1 MNDRLIVAIVV
12 TYQPD
17 LETLERLLGA
27 LVPQVA
33 SVVMVDN
40 GSSIDLTGFSKQ
52 NNLTVAEVLC
62 MGENRGIAAAQNAG
76 IQWARDRGAEFVL
89 LMDQDSIPNPEMVS
103 QLLVTYDGLVAKEIR
118 VAAVGPRY
126 RDNDNGTLSPFVR
139 VGFLGFKLLECL
151 DGSSHVEADFL
162 ISSGALLPLSAIDAI
177 GQMDESLFI
186 DHVDTEWCFR
196 AKAHG
201 FRLFGVCDALMN
213 HTLGERRQEIWFM
226 RQRTISYHKPFRYY
240 YIYRNSILLYRRKY
254 MPWSW
259 KLADMARCLNMTV
272 FFGLAADN
280 RFDCLRMMGAGLID
294 GLKGVG
300 GKHIVRAINHDSE

>member
-213 HTLGERRQEIWFM
+213 HTLGERRQEI
-226 RQRTISYHKPFRYY
+226 
-240 YIYRNSILLYRRKY
+240 
-254 MPWSW
+254 
-259 KLADMARCLNMTV
+259 
-272 FFGLAADN
+272 G
-280 RFDCLRMMGAGLID
+280 
-294 GLKGVG
+294 
-300 GKHIVRAINHDSE
+300 RAHV